1 MKILNMK
8 GVFRKI
14 LRDLIFDTSCSCC
27 LKNLDRD
34 GFICSSCLIRLKDV
48 AFLKNSGNFYFSFY
62 YEEKIRR
69 IISDYK
75 IRNRKNL
82 ANDLAFIIR
91 DAINILIKKENID
104 IIIPVPINK
113 NRLKERGFNQVEY
126 ILDVL
131 KIDYLKIERVKN
143 TKHMY
148 KLKNLENRRNNI
160 KNAFKLDIDLTNKKI
175 LLIDD
180 IVTTGATIYEIVDEI
195 KKFGNADIKIFS
207 IAISKKFTEKLGDNN
222 GNLHR

>member
-1 MKILNMK
+1 MKIANVK
-8 GVFRKI
+8 EAFRKV
-14 LRDLIFDTSCSCC
+14 LRELIFDTSCSCC
-27 LKNLDRD
+27 LKNLDRN
-34 GFICSSCLIRLKDV
+34 GFICSSCLTKLKDRS
-48 AFLKNSGNFYFSFY
+48 FLKNSENFYFSFY

-126 ILDVL
+126 ILDIL
-131 KIDYLKIERVKN
+131 KINYLKIERIKN

-148 KLKNLENRRNNI
+148 KLKDLESRKSNI

-180 IVTTGATIYEIVDEI
+180 IVTTGATIYEIINEI
-195 KKFGNADIKIFS
+195 KKFDNADVKIFS
-207 IAISKKFTEKLGDNN
+207 IAISRKFTEKLGDNN